1 MGRMM
6 VAARR
11 LRRGQAG
18 RLARRAGRIAGRALV
33 YGVAPSLMADSMVDH
48 HAFDVTLVAHD
59 VAANAF
65 VTAVA
70 TSAQDVMLL
79 MRTLR

>member
-1 MGRMM
+1 
-6 VAARR
+6 
-11 LRRGQAG
+11 
-18 RLARRAGRIAGRALV
+18 
-33 YGVAPSLMADSMVDH
+33 MVDH